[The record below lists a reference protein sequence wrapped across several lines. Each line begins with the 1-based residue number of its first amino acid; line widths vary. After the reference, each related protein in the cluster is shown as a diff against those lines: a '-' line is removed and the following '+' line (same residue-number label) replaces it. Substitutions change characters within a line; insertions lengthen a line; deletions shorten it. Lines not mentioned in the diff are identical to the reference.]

1 MSPAVILLSVT
12 FLAAPEQKSEEPKVF
27 DPALIEMKPLAA
39 DPKDDEMHKLLK
51 ERFNAA
57 LGETQAMYKRAVNG
71 VSSFE
76 SLFDAANR
84 LKHAGL
90 EAFDDPKD
98 KTALLEKFIELA
110 KHVEKIT
117 EVREKAGRIG
127 AEELYR
133 MRYCRADAEIALLRL
148 KNEKPK

>member
-1 MSPAVILLSVT
+1 MPTAVLLLS
-12 FLAAPEQKSEEPKVF
+12 AAQKPAEPKVF
-27 DPALIEMKPLAA
+27 EPALVQLKPLAA
-39 DPKDDEMHKLLK
+39 DPRDDEMHKLLK
-51 ERFNAA
+51 ERVNAA
-57 LGETQAMYKRAVNG
+57 LGETQAMYKRAING
-71 VSSFE
+71 ISSFE

-84 LKHAGL
+84 MKHAGL

-98 KTALLEKFIELA
+98 KIALLEKFIELA
-110 KHVEKIT
+110 RHVEKLT
-117 EVREKAGRIG
+117 EVREKNGRIG

>member
-1 MSPAVILLSVT
+1 MRPTVLLLSVV
-12 FLAAPEQKSEEPKVF
+12 LLSAAQKPEEPKVF
-27 DPALIEMKPLAA
+27 DPALVEMKPFVA

-71 VSSFE
+71 ISSYE

-84 LKHAGL
+84 MKHSGL

-98 KTALLEKFIELA
+98 KIALLEKFIELA
-110 KHVEKIT
+110 KHVEKIA
-117 EVREKAGRIG
+117 EVREKNGRIG

-133 MRYCRADAEIALLRL
+133 MKYCRADAEIALLRL